1 MVSRE
6 IFRDIRVMLTT
17 YRGRVDPWK
26 RHESDSSGIGTEYW
40 DGWDIKER
48 KGKEHS
54 DGVLDFA
61 LLDFAS
67 SSLGRLFTSS
77 FRWEDSDE
85 RLFKTHYRSTSNHYL
100 LLSSLL
106 QSNLSDQ
113 QVVAGIVCM
122 YVCTLGT
129 EFLYKNRTDEKK
141 KVQSPASSL

>member
-1 MVSRE
+1 VYYCMVSRE

-61 LLDFAS
+61 LLDFAF
-67 SSLGRLFTSS
+67 SSLGHISLRCFA
-77 FRWEDSDE
+77 E
-85 RLFKTHYRSTSNHYL
+85 KTQTKDFLKHTTDQLQIIIYYYL
-100 LLSSLL
+100 PSY
-106 QSNLSDQ
+106 NL
-113 QVVAGIVCM
+113 
-122 YVCTLGT
+122 T
-129 EFLYKNRTDEKK
+129 
-141 KVQSPASSL
+141 